1 LYIGNSPTPATSID
15 DVLSQALF
23 CPNEAARSIHYVFGF
38 NPSTRIN
45 LSNIHIDGKSPY
57 TTGCGDGYYYWT
69 VEMVGKG
76 DQISMKSNYITR
88 TAGRSPA
95 LS

>member
-1 LYIGNSPTPATSID
+1 MKT
-15 DVLSQALF
+15 
-23 CPNEAARSIHYVFGF
+23 ARPGRQHYVFGF
-38 NPSTRIN
+38 NPSTRIT
-45 LSNIHIDGKSPY
+45 LSNNHIDGKSPY
-57 TTGCGDGYYYWT
+57 STGCGDGYHYWT
-69 VEMVGKG
+69 FEMVGKG